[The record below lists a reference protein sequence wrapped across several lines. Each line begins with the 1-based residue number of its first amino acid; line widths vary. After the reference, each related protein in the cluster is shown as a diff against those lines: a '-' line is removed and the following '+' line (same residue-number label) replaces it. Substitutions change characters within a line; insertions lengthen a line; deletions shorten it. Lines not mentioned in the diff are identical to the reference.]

1 MQIRLVYQETDETIG
16 ERQPLQSFV
25 VMLYNKHILGA
36 ASGSARSVVRP
47 YFSVSGFQ
55 EGPVSIAED
64 KDADS
69 LEESLKGYKGKI
81 MPMNKGTLTWDKD
94 LIFLGRT
101 QRGYE
106 IDFDAQAQ
114 WGCIPTESLLMSV
127 AGCLAIDVV
136 SFLQK
141 MKAVITQ
148 FRIDISGER
157 NPTPP
162 QYYKTIEMVIH
173 ISGEQITPKKMDRVI
188 SLSQDKYCSVYHSL
202 RKDLRV
208 NVTYVINEGRG

>member
-1 MQIRLVYQETDETIG
+1 MSTFE
-16 ERQPLQSFV
+16 ERDVQS
-25 VMLYNKHILGA
+25 L
-36 ASGSARSVVRP
+36 
-47 YFSVSGFQ
+47 
-55 EGPVSIAED
+55 E
-64 KDADS
+64 DS
-69 LEESLKGYKGKI
+69 LEGYKGKI
-81 MPMNKGTLTWDKD
+81 MPVNKGTLTWDKD

-141 MKAVITQ
+141 MKAVITK

-173 ISGEQITPKKMDRVI
+173 ISGEHITPRKMDRVI
-188 SLSQDKYCSVYHSL
+188 SLSRDKYCSVYHSL
-202 RKDLRV
+202 RKDLK
-208 NVTYVINEGRG
+208 VTVKYIINEELEK

>member
-1 MQIRLVYQETDETIG
+1 M
-16 ERQPLQSFV
+16 
-25 VMLYNKHILGA
+25 
-36 ASGSARSVVRP
+36 
-47 YFSVSGFQ
+47 
-55 EGPVSIAED
+55 AE
-64 KDADS
+64 KEEIKL
-69 LEESLKGYKGKI
+69 LEESLEGYKGKI
-81 MPMNKGTLTWDKD
+81 MPLNKGTLTWDKD
-94 LIFLGRT
+94 LIFQART

-148 FRIDISGER
+148 FKIDVAGER

-162 QYYKTIEMVIH
+162 QYYKTVEMVIH
-173 ISGEQITPKKMDRVI
+173 VSGENITPKKMERVI
-188 SLSQDKYCSVYHSL
+188 SLSQEKYCSVYHTL
-202 RKDLRV
+202 RNDLRV
-208 NVTYVINEGRG
+208 AVRYIINGQGEGAVVEDARG